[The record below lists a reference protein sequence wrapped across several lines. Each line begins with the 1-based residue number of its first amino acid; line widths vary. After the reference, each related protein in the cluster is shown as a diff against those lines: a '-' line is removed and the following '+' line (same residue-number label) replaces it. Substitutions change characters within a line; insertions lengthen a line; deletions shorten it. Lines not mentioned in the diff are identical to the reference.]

1 MKKNLL
7 LFVFLSLFSI
17 TKSQTP
23 IFTTPNG
30 TIDLC
35 GSTTSVSITA
45 NPSGALSYDWYRA
58 GCTLP
63 PVASGQTFLAESG
76 DWYCVATWPGG
87 LQSTAPPVRVRALLG
102 YNTVVIPFQSTP
114 VCSGTGFTLSVGPAL
129 CMSGNFWDSY
139 QWISNAINIPGATSS
154 TYSPTASGSYSCRV
168 SNSCGSVMAIGAP
181 ITIVAPL
188 TTTVV
193 TVNAACGS
201 LSVPNVSTNS
211 YQWLKSNVAISG
223 ATTYQYTIPAGQ
235 SGSYSCRISNA
246 CNTITTAAVTAS
258 GVSALTVTAGSSL
271 SFCQG
276 GSVVLTASYSPANYS
291 FQWKNNGTAISGAT
305 GQTYTATNSGS
316 YTVTASSASC
326 TFTSSATVVTV
337 NPIPIVSFSGLSS
350 TYTTISPASTLTG
363 SPAGGVFSGP
373 GISGNTFN
381 PATAGIGGPYTI
393 TYNYTSSAGCSA
405 SQSQSTAVTAGY
417 NCSVPQSVTV
427 TNITGTTARIN
438 WTGSSAPQFKVRYRK
453 SGSST
458 YSYKTFTWVPG
469 TNYYVL
475 TGLKRNTNYQASIQA
490 LCTGGNSAY
499 SSSVTFRTTSATTR
513 MVAPEN
519 QISEN
524 QIESWVIYPNPAQTY
539 LSVENVAI
547 QDKEQIPYEVYDIT
561 GSLQQNGFLGDG
573 MVHVASL
580 SNGIYLLKLILAD
593 KTETLRFIKE

>member
-1 MKKNLL
+1 MKNNLL
-7 LFVFLSLFSI
+7 LLVLMSLFFAAKAQISLI
-17 TKSQTP
+17 TIP
-23 IFTTPNG
+23 VG

-35 GSTTSVSITA
+35 SANSTLITA
-45 NPSGALSYDWYRA
+45 EPDGATSYNWFRA
-58 GCTLP
+58 GCTLQ
-63 PVASGQTFLAESG
+63 PVATGRTFVAESG
-76 DWYCVATWPGG
+76 DWYCVATWPDGQ
-87 LQSTAPPVRVRALLG
+87 QSTTAPVRVRALTA
-102 YNTVVIPFQSTP
+102 YNNVVISSNSNPS
-114 VCSGTGFTLSVGPAL
+114 CSSSGVTLTAGPAL
-129 CMSGNFWDSY
+129 CSPVNFWDSY
-139 QWISNAINIPGATSS
+139 QWTSMSIDIPGATSR
-154 TYSPTASGSYSCRV
+154 TYNPSSSGQYSCRV
-168 SNSCGSVMAIGAP
+168 SNSCGNIEIFGFPV
-181 ITIVAPL
+181 TIVSPL

-193 TVNAACGS
+193 SINAACGS
-201 LSVPNVSTNS
+201 LSVPNVSTNA

-276 GSVVLTASYSPANYS
+276 GSVVLTASYSPSNYS
-291 FQWKNNGTAISGAT
+291 FQWKNNGTAILGAT
-305 GQTYTATNSGS
+305 GQSYTATNSGS

-405 SQSQSTAVTAGY
+405 SQSQSTTVTAGY

-458 YSYKTFTWVPG
+458 YSYKTFTWVSG

-490 LCTGGNSAY
+490 LCTGGNSTY
-499 SSSVTFRTTSATTR
+499 STAVSFRTTSATTR
-513 MVAPEN
+513 MAAPEN

-539 LSVENVAI
+539 LSVENVSI
-547 QDKEQIPYEVYDIT
+547 RDKQLIPYEVYDIT
-561 GSLQQNGFLGDG
+561 GRLQQNGFLGDG
-573 MVHVASL
+573 MVHVSSL

-593 KTETLRFIKE
+593 KTETIRFIKE